1 MGERT
6 LSAPTQIINEKLNE
20 IEGESAFTFLSIAR
34 EYERKGKRV
43 ISFGIGQPDFPTPKH
58 IREAAKRA
66 LDEGFTGYTETAG
79 IPELREAIA
88 DYLNNRYGSD
98 VKPEEVV
105 VTTGAK
111 TALFLALATYVRA
124 GDEVII
130 PEPSY
135 YSYAQVVKLFGG
147 KPVFIPMTFEPNYG
161 FKIDINKIEEKITSR
176 TRAIVLNNPHN
187 PTGSIFT
194 PEQVDALMELVRR
207 KNLVLVVDEIYDN
220 FVFGNTSFK
229 SVMTYSDWRDYVAY
243 VNGFSK
249 TFSMTGWRLGYLV
262 VRKEVIPKVLDLA
275 VTIYSCAT
283 SFAQKAA
290 VEALRGDWRPVK
302 EMIEEFE
309 RRARLLYDIL
319 SKAPGIE
326 AYLPQGAFYMFP
338 RVSTLLKTLNVN
350 IDEFV
355 MKLLNEKGVL
365 VLPGK
370 AFPDKAGLEFVRI
383 SFATSRKNIEEG
395 AKLIVEFAEEIMSR
409 TKK

>member
-1 MGERT
+1 MV
-6 LSAPTQIINEKLNE
+6 PTQIINERLNE

-34 EYERKGKRV
+34 EYEAKGRKV
-43 ISFGIGQPDFPTPKH
+43 ISFGIGQPDFPTPTH
-58 IREAAKRA
+58 IREAAKKA

-88 DYLNNRYGSD
+88 DYLNEKYGSD

-111 TALFLALATYVRA
+111 TALFLALTSYVRP

-147 KPVFIPMTFEPNYG
+147 IPVFVPMTFKPNYG
-161 FKIDINKIEEKITSR
+161 FEIDINKIKEKVSSK
-176 TRAIVLNNPHN
+176 TRAIILNNPHN

-194 PEQVDALMELVRR
+194 PKQVDALMDLIR
-207 KNLVLVVDEIYDN
+207 KKGLILIADEIYDN
-220 FVFGNTSFK
+220 FIFGDASFK
-229 SVMTYSDWRDYVAY
+229 SVMTYSDWRDYIAY

-262 VRKEVIPKVLDLA
+262 IRKEVIPKVIDLA
-275 VTIYSCAT
+275 VTVYSCAT

-290 VEALRGDWRPVK
+290 VMALKGDWKPVNN
-302 EMIEEFE
+302 MIKEFE
-309 RRARLLYDIL
+309 NRAKILYNIL
-319 SKAPGIE
+319 NKAPGID

-338 RVSTLLKTLNVN
+338 KVSKLLKALN
-350 IDEFV
+350 IDIEEFV
-355 MKLLNEKGVL
+355 MKLLDKKGVL

-370 AFPDKAGLEFVRI
+370 AFPDKAGSEFVRI
-383 SFATSRKNIEEG
+383 SFATSRENIEEG
-395 AKLIVEFAEEIMSR
+395 AKLIVEFAKEVME
-409 TKK
+409 K